1 MKNDEL
7 VDYTELQKTDTW
19 YLYEKSVEFLQRLNI
34 YGKSDMFNRFY
45 LGDQWH
51 GLKLSKSVEPVCLN
65 IIQQIVKQKVST
77 VTENLFAINYSP
89 ENGDNQE
96 FIVNAQEVC
105 KSLNR
110 YASKVWDFDQMDYK
124 IKMWAKKNA
133 IQGISICYVDYDKKQ
148 KRPVNEDI
156 KCVDIMVGD
165 ENSTEIQTQP
175 YILVRQ
181 RVTVQFA
188 RKLAKENGLS
198 DDKIANIIPDDDTST
213 ISGQTEE
220 LENKVWLITKFW
232 KDDEGTVHY
241 GKSVKFVDIVE
252 DENMGIKLYPFAVW
266 DWEEREGSFRG
277 VGEVEFLK
285 NNQIE
290 INRTIMR
297 RLITVKT
304 TAYPQKV
311 VNEDSISNIQDVD
324 RVGATIRFK
333 DVGGLRASDVF
344 MMTSPAQM
352 STDAE
357 KVQAELINLSKDLSN
372 VSEATTGNLDPSS
385 ASGRAILA
393 VQQAQNQPL
402 NDQVIGLKKFLED
415 IARIWFEYWK
425 KNSEDLVVF
434 FNEKDPLTNQEMV
447 LEAQVDKKT
456 MKRLEAFVKVDI
468 TPRGAYDR
476 YAQELSLENL
486 MTGGFIDLEEYTE
499 SLDADSVMP
508 KTKLEKILRERVAKQ
523 QAISDINLEA
533 EQIKDMANAQLND
546 AQSMIAIND
555 EAQSI
560 MGQAMNE
567 AQSTSYG
574 ADRNAT
580 DVSNNVNLGG

>member
-1 MKNDEL
+1 MSYDNVENI
-7 VDYTELQKTDTW
+7 YELQKTDTW
-19 YLYEKSVEFLQRLNI
+19 NLYEKSVEFLQRLNV

-45 LGDQWH
+45 IGDQWH
-51 GLKLSKSVEPVCLN
+51 GLKLSQSVEPVCLN

-89 ENGDNQE
+89 ENADNQD
-96 FIVNAQEVC
+96 FMTNAQEVC
-105 KSLNR
+105 KSLNK
-110 YASKVWDFDQMDYK
+110 YASKIWDFDQMDYK

-133 IQGISICYVDYDKKQ
+133 IQGISICYINYDKTE

-165 ENSTEIQTQP
+165 ENNHEIQEQP

-181 RVTVQFA
+181 RVTVQYA
-188 RKLAKENGLS
+188 RELALKNDVSEE
-198 DDKIANIIPDDDTST
+198 DVVNIMPDDDTST

-220 LENKVWLITKFW
+220 LDNKVWLITKFW
-232 KDDEGTVHY
+232 KDKEGTVHY
-241 GKSVKFVDIVE
+241 GQSVKFIDIIKDE
-252 DENMGIKLYPFAVW
+252 DMGIKLYPFAIW
-266 DWEEREGSFRG
+266 NWEEREGSFRG
-277 VGEVEFLK
+277 VGEVEYLK

-425 KNSEDLVVF
+425 KNSDDLVVLF
-434 FNEKDPLTNQEMV
+434 TEKDPLTDQEIV
-447 LEAQVDKKT
+447 LEARVDKKT
-456 MKRLEAFVKVDI
+456 MKRLETFVKVDI

-486 MTGGFIDLEEYTE
+486 MTGGFISLEEYVE
-499 SLDADSVMP
+499 ALDADSVMP
-508 KTKLEKILRERVAKQ
+508 KTKLEKILNERKAKQ
-523 QAISDINLEA
+523 QAINDINLEA

-555 EAQSI
+555 EAQSL
-560 MGQAMNE
+560 MGQALSQ
-567 AQSTSYG
+567 AQSTAYG